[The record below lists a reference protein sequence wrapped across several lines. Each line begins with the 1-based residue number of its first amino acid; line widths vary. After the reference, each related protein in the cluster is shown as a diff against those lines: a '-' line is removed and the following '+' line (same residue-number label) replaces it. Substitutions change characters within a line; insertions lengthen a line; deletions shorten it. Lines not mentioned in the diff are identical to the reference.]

1 MWGGAC
7 LLQKSCWCCCE
18 SWPSPA
24 ACGLHHGWEQ
34 KMGKEGKRRNCDRP
48 FNGIQHI
55 EEGVYHVAAVLSF
68 WRVHVMTGNLL
79 TTHITICC
87 CSDHLNSL
95 FGLTCSMSSTPPS
108 LAPSLPCL
116 SPWRTASAKSQTLEW
131 CLDLGVHMVTVYAFS
146 IENFKRPK
154 KEVEGLMKLAEEK
167 FKQLLNEEY
176 ASISLSCAFNQW
188 SNHKQ
193 SC

>member
-1 MWGGAC
+1 MRRLANKLLAHPFLKPILTVLFNLYVCTCVCMWGGAC

-108 LAPSLPCL
+108 LAFP
-116 SPWRTASAKSQTLEW
+116 
-131 CLDLGVHMVTVYAFS
+131 LGERLRRNH
-146 IENFKRPK
+146 RR
-154 KEVEGLMKLAEEK
+154 
-167 FKQLLNEEY
+167 
-176 ASISLSCAFNQW
+176 
-188 SNHKQ
+188 SNGALIWE
-193 SC
+193 CTW

>member
-1 MWGGAC
+1 
-7 LLQKSCWCCCE
+7 
-18 SWPSPA
+18 
-24 ACGLHHGWEQ
+24 
-34 KMGKEGKRRNCDRP
+34 
-48 FNGIQHI
+48 
-55 EEGVYHVAAVLSF
+55 
-68 WRVHVMTGNLL
+68 
-79 TTHITICC
+79 
-87 CSDHLNSL
+87 
-95 FGLTCSMSSTPPS
+95 
-108 LAPSLPCL
+108 
-116 SPWRTASAKSQTLEW
+116 
-131 CLDLGVHMVTVYAFS
+131 MVTVYAFS